1 MIYNQQLSQ
10 KNSKLHPNV
19 SFVNIKQEEEEDRKV
34 NWDDDRHMNERF
46 VTHVLGKICDKMQTL
61 TGNQFFLENINWT
74 SKRKYGRVKS
84 TYKLGCEVCTK
95 VGHAGETC
103 PSRPEDS
110 NSKKKPKVSGSE
122 ESDAKKTAT

>member
-1 MIYNQQLSQ
+1 METDKTTEMRSIIN
-10 KNSKLHPNV
+10 NSLKKLANDNPNV
-19 SFVNIKQEEEEDRKV
+19 SFVNIEQEEEEDRKV
-34 NWDDDRHMNERF
+34 NWDDDRYMNKRF
-46 VTHVLGKICDKMQTL
+46 VTHVLRI
-61 TGNQFFLENINWT
+61 FFLENINWT

-110 NSKKKPKVSGSE
+110 NSKKRPKVSGSE
-122 ESDAKKTAT
+122 ESDAKKTAK